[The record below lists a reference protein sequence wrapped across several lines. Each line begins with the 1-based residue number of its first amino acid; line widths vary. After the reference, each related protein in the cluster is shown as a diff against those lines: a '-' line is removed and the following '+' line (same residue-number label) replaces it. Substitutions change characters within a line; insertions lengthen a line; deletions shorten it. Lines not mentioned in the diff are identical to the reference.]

1 MFCVWSLPDFLWT
14 VSPIPRAGTWALPQT
29 RKRVYVVGIHEKV
42 GHRKEMNIVFE
53 LLTCIFPIA
62 YENERCDMKAIAHS
76 VHASG
81 KPLTYPGASKDCLSI
96 GGISWNIDLDNM
108 DSWWRCQ
115 EAGASQVLVFP

>member
-1 MFCVWSLPDFLWT
+1 MLENKFGL
-14 VSPIPRAGTWALPQT
+14 
-29 RKRVYVVGIHEKV
+29 RKLGRINLGHEKV

-96 GGISWNIDLDNM
+96 GGISWNIDLDNL

-115 EAGASQVLVFP
+115 EAGASQVLVFPQPRNSFGLVLK